1 MKPNCA
7 GVIPFN
13 GNEILTSL
21 GASKLAGHLP
31 KALCI
36 HLLIVLRS
44 ALKLPVLYVSAECW
58 QRIAGLALNA

>member
-21 GASKLAGHLP
+21 GASKLVGAFTRT
-31 KALCI
+31 
-36 HLLIVLRS
+36 LR
-44 ALKLPVLYVSAECW
+44 
-58 QRIAGLALNA
+58 